1 MVALVVAQQ
10 DRDMLTSVADLE
22 LWDLHFIE
30 SCEEARS
37 IAKQL
42 SAPVI
47 LLDRD
52 WPGTEWRIAVESLAS
67 LQQHASVILVSGVRD
82 DYLWQEVIRRG
93 GYDVLPKPLRA
104 DSVARIVKLAL
115 SYWKS
120 APKRVASGA
129 KSSPEISLAALRL
142 LRKRL
147 EPKATLEAVE
157 EAVLPPEDPLR

>member
-1 MVALVVAQQ
+1 
-10 DRDMLTSVADLE
+10 
-22 LWDLHFIE
+22 
-30 SCEEARS
+30 
-37 IAKQL
+37 
-42 SAPVI
+42 
-47 LLDRD
+47 
-52 WPGTEWRIAVESLAS
+52 
-67 LQQHASVILVSGVRD
+67 VILVSGVRD